1 MKGLFLGWS
10 SFSGIHPKVVVI
22 VLPSRTN
29 HLKQYPSVS
38 QDPSLHTS
46 AWSLFDSEVELHFR
60 ISLWN
65 SKFSSLGVQ
74 SSWILLSCADLSLAE
89 PSSWFN
95 VPQTQC
101 LKPEKKIKD
110 LHSANFNVFYITK
123 FILIVKVVLAFLIKM
138 PENHRLKRNRGKS
151 VHK

>member
-10 SFSGIHPKVVVI
+10 SFSGRHPKVVVI
-22 VLPSRTN
+22 LLPSRTN

-46 AWSLFDSEVELHFR
+46 AWLLFDSEVELHFR

-89 PSSWFN
+89 PSSWFK

-101 LKPEKKIKD
+101 LKPENKIKD
-110 LHSANFNVFYITK
+110 LV
-123 FILIVKVVLAFLIKM
+123 LISMFFTLWNQFL
-138 PENHRLKRNRGKS
+138 NLRLCLLHLLLIHVS
-151 VHK
+151 